1 MWSLHYGVKQSDN
14 SIEDFVHGY
23 SLQWELEA
31 ISLTAPCGNLNQ
43 LSSEGDYIPKT

>member
-23 SLQWELEA
+23 SPPWELEA
-31 ISLTAPCGNLNQ
+31 ISVNMPCN
-43 LSSEGDYIPKT
+43 EGAYQGK